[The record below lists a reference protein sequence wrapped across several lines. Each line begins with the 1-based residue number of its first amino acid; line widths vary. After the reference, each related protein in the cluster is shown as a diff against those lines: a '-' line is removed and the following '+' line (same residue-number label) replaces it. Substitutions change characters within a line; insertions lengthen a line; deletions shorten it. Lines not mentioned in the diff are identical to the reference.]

1 MKTDAKS
8 RITLLPEDSKLVATL
23 QVKLKVKSRIEVVRR
38 GLRLLKET
46 MERASLRDTYRAA
59 SRATRA
65 SLGAELAE
73 LDHLT
78 SEGLDEL

>member
-46 MERASLRDTYRAA
+46 MGRAPPRPGWRWAPSWRSSIT
-59 SRATRA
+59 
-65 SLGAELAE
+65 
-73 LDHLT
+73 
-78 SEGLDEL
+78 